1 MPSRIFDITH
11 TLNSKIAMW
20 PGSDQPQL
28 KRVMSIK
35 DGEDCNLTELA
46 FSAHTG
52 THLDAPLH
60 IIDDGIPVEELDL
73 NTLIGPAQ
81 VIEFPD
87 NIDMISLSDIESVG
101 VHEDTIRLIIKT
113 RNSAKWEADPTTFN
127 EDYVAIA
134 PEAAKWIVNR
144 GIKLVGI
151 DHLSVAPFRED
162 YLVET
167 HVILLGAGIIAVEG
181 LRLAEIEPG
190 NYQLICLPP
199 KLEGSD
205 GAPCRAVLIPG
216 E

>member
-1 MPSRIFDITH
+1 MPQKIFDITH
-11 TLNSKIAMW
+11 TLTSKIAMW

-28 KRVMSIK
+28 NRVMSIK
-35 DGEDCNLTELA
+35 DGEVCNLTELA
-46 FSAHTG
+46 LSAHTG

-60 IIDDGIPVEELDL
+60 FIDDGDPVEDLDL

-81 VIEFPD
+81 VIEFPAD
-87 NIDMISLSDIESVG
+87 IDMISLSDIESAG
-101 VHEDTIRLIIKT
+101 IDESTTRLIIKT
-113 RNSAKWEADPTTFN
+113 RNSAKWEDDPTTFN

-134 PEAAKWIVNR
+134 PEAAKWIVAR

-167 HVILLGAGIIAVEG
+167 HVILLGAGVIAVEG

-190 NYQLICLPP
+190 KYQLICLPP

-205 GAPCRAVLIPG
+205 GAPCRAVLIP
-216 E
+216 EE